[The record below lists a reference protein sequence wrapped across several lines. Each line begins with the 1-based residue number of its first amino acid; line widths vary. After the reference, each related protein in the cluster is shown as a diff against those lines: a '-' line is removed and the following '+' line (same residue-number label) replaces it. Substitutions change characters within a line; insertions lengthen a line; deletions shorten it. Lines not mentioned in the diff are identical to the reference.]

1 MGEKKRKKCVMKLKS
16 MGYYSFFFFVSSDA
30 EKNRYDFDAFAVN
43 LISIFLVIIAKN
55 H

>member
-1 MGEKKRKKCVMKLKS
+1 MCDETGINGIL
-16 MGYYSFFFFVSSDA
+16 FFLLFVSSDA